1 MMKKTFLIILLFISY
16 GLFASDNDAL
26 VVKANKAYSAGAYQQ
41 AATLYQQVV
50 SNGFEASEL
59 YYNLGNAYFKCND
72 MPSAILYYE
81 KALKLNPRDE
91 YVKNNIQ
98 VANTKITDK
107 ILPLPELF
115 YKRWWNALQN
125 LFEMDTWA
133 VILIVNVVLFFIAIS
148 FYLISNTMLIRKASF
163 WCGILLFIFS
173 TFSFLF
179 ASNWYH
185 TLTRQKEAIIFS
197 PSLTVKSSPDDNST
211 DLFILHEGTK
221 VSVTD
226 KVGQWREVKI
236 ANGSVGWVK
245 AETFREI

>member
-1 MMKKTFLIILLFISY
+1 MKRVFLSILFFISY
-16 GLFASDNDAL
+16 GLFAADNDAL

-41 AATLYQQVV
+41 AVTLYQQVI

-59 YYNLGNAYFKCND
+59 YYNLGNAYFKSND

-98 VANTKITDK
+98 VANSKITDK
-107 ILPLPELF
+107 ILPLPDLF
-115 YKRWWNALQN
+115 YKRWWNAAKN
-125 LFEMDTWA
+125 LFTMDTWA
-133 VILIVNVVLFFIAIS
+133 VILIINVVLFFIAIS
-148 FYLISNTMLIRKASF
+148 FYLISNTVLIRKASF

-179 ASNWYH
+179 ASNRYH
-185 TLTRQKEAIIFS
+185 TLTRQKEAIIFT
-197 PSLTVKSSPDDNST
+197 PSLTVKSSPDENST
-211 DLFILHEGTK
+211 DLFVLHEGTK
-221 VSVTD
+221 VSITD

>member
-1 MMKKTFLIILLFISY
+1 M
-16 GLFASDNDAL
+16 
-26 VVKANKAYSAGAYQQ
+26 VV
-41 AATLYQQVV
+41 
-50 SNGFEASEL
+50 
-59 YYNLGNAYFKCND
+59 
-72 MPSAILYYE
+72 
-81 KALKLNPRDE
+81 
-91 YVKNNIQ
+91 
-98 VANTKITDK
+98 
-107 ILPLPELF
+107 
-115 YKRWWNALQN
+115 
-125 LFEMDTWA
+125 
-133 VILIVNVVLFFIAIS
+133 
-148 FYLISNTMLIRKASF
+148 RKASF

-211 DLFILHEGTK
+211 DLFVLHEGTK
-221 VSVTD
+221 VSITD

>member
-16 GLFASDNDAL
+16 GLFAADDDAL

-115 YKRWWNALQN
+115 YQRWWNALQN

-133 VILIVNVVLFFIAIS
+133 IILIVNVVLFFIAIS

-179 ASNWYH
+179 ASNRYH

>member
-148 FYLISNTMLIRKASF
+148 FYLISNAMVVRKASF

-179 ASNWYH
+179 ASNRYH
-185 TLTRQKEAIIFS
+185 TLTRQKEAIIFT

>member
-16 GLFASDNDAL
+16 GLFAADDDAL

-245 AETFREI
+245 ADTFREI

>member
-1 MMKKTFLIILLFISY
+1 MMKKTFLIILFFISY
-16 GLFASDNDAL
+16 GLFAADDDAL

-211 DLFILHEGTK
+211 DLFILHEGAK
-221 VSVTD
+221 VSITD